1 MLTFQVNFNSEV
13 YVTNKNAAKE
23 MTKHVSCDCKCKCN
37 STSYIQIKYGITKHV
52 KTNVKVLSI
61 LQ

>member
-23 MTKHVSCDCKCKCN
+23 MTNIFLVIAN
-37 STSYIQIKYGITKHV
+37 ANVIAQLTFQIKYGITKHV

>member
-37 STSYIQIKYGITKHV
+37 STSYISNQI
-52 KTNVKVLSI
+52 
-61 LQ
+61 